1 MRCRC
6 KVKTAIVPSDRL
18 HERQA
23 AEQAGLF
30 GRDAAVAAA
39 PYLGATVTSPAG
51 DELLHRGSW
60 SPEAVRAAK

>member
-1 MRCRC
+1 M
-6 KVKTAIVPSDRL
+6 TAIAPSDRL
-18 HERQA
+18 HEWQD

-30 GRDAAVAAA
+30 GKDAVAAAA

-51 DELLHRGSW
+51 DGLLHRGTW